1 MGGHKLLVW
10 ADIKSGSIF
19 FKKKMKIGIDFF
31 ESFLKYPQTR
41 FPKKSLE
48 KMQL

>member
-31 ESFLKYPQTR
+31 ESFLKDPQAR
-41 FPKKSLE
+41 FVTNFLE
-48 KMQL
+48 KIQL